1 MEIAL
6 DRTYR
11 VFRWLLDNVIGHGA
25 AIIMLGSVLL
35 AIFEIVRRYI
45 LGVVFDWGQDA
56 VTYFTVGSI
65 YLYFAVTQA
74 RRSHLA
80 VSALMDHL
88 RGRGFLKFVLVVRL
102 FITTG
107 SLVLY
112 SAIVYFGWSTIE
124 RAQMLERTTQSMM
137 LLIWPFQFILILGF
151 TLMAVTCLFQ
161 LYQDFQ
167 AVRNKTV
174 FAWAPA
180 EEGLEI

>member
-11 VFRWLLDNVIGHGA
+11 VYRYLLDNVIGHGA

-35 AIFEIVRRYI
+35 AIFEIIRRYI
-45 LGVVFDWGQDA
+45 FGVVYDWGQDA
-56 VTYFTVGSI
+56 VTYFTVGAI
-65 YLYFAVTQA
+65 FLYFAVTQA

-80 VSALMDHL
+80 VSAVMDVL
-88 RGRGFLKFVLVVRL
+88 RARGLLKLVLVVRL
-102 FITTG
+102 LITAG
-107 SLVLY
+107 SLTLY

-124 RAQMLERTTQSMM
+124 RNMELGRTTQSMV
-137 LLIWPFQFILILGF
+137 LLIWPFQLVLIIAF
-151 TLMAVTCLFQ
+151 VLMAVTLLFQ

-167 AVRNKTV
+167 AVRGKTV